1 MDFEKYAADPCR
13 HGRRLLGTARAG
25 DLSCVPLPRPAG
37 SRRYGRD
44 APYGQRRLVRSAQH
58 PLRSGRGRYLGSHA
72 ATVGHHRLHGHVRL
86 VADEERRQSLLPL
99 VLPALGRCLRIL
111 HHRRSLLDVHVLR
124 SGADPDVPA
133 HRRLGQRPQGVF
145 GHEADADAHGRV
157 GPAALRHPGH
167 LLRCRGADDEPA
179 RDRRAAQH
187 SPLATVHLVPD
198 GLRRLRRA
206 GRPLPVPH
214 LEPRRS
220 RIGTDRRV
228 DAPRRRADEA
238 GRLRLLPRGDVPDA
252 RSWRTN

>member
-1 MDFEKYAADPCR
+1 MNILSLFPLIPLVMMLGLWISKNTRQIHAVMVA
-13 HGRRLLGTARAG
+13 GSSALLALAIY
-25 DLSCVPLPRPAG
+25 LVVPLPRPAG

-44 APYGQRRLVRSAQH
+44 APYGQRRLVRSTQH

-124 SGADPDVPA
+124 SGTDPDVPA

-157 GPAALRHPGH
+157 GPAA
-167 LLRCRGADDEPA
+167 
-179 RDRRAAQH
+179 RAA
-187 SPLATVHLVPD
+187 SWAST
-198 GLRRLRRA
+198 
-206 GRPLPVPH
+206 
-214 LEPRRS
+214 S
-220 RIGTDRRV
+220 
-228 DAPRRRADEA
+228 APGRRR
-238 GRLRLLPRGDVPDA
+238 
-252 RSWRTN
+252 